1 MNKSHM
7 LSMVVLGA
15 VLLAACGP
23 IGPAATKP
31 AGPSLD
37 APFVTGTVTYL
48 VRSALPPTAVIEVVL
63 QDVSKMDV
71 PAVTISSQR
80 IEAQDKQVPFPYALQ
95 YDPAQIDEKN
105 TYAVRATI
113 KDGDQ
118 LLFTSTQSYPVITKG
133 APTRGVEIVVEPV
146 ASSAPAA
153 ESAVTGT
160 VTYLV
165 RSALPPTAVIE
176 VVLQDVSKMDV
187 PAVTISSQRI
197 EANGQQVPFPYIL
210 KYDPAQIDE
219 KNTYAVCATIKDGD
233 QLLFTSTTAYPV
245 ITRGNPTSG
254 VEIIVEP
261 VASSGPASQSVITG
275 TVTYRNR
282 SALPPT
288 AVIEVSLQDI
298 SLADAPA
305 KVISTQQIE
314 AGGNQPP
321 FAYELTYDPA
331 QIDPRYTYSVS
342 ARITDGG
349 ELLFISDTTYPVLT
363 RGAPLTDVNIL
374 VMAMSQ

>member
-1 MNKSHM
+1 MNKPGRLAIVM
-7 LSMVVLGA
+7 LGA
-15 VLLAACGP
+15 LLLAACGS

-63 QDVSKMDV
+63 QDVSKMDA

-80 IEAQDKQVPFPYALQ
+80 IEASGRQVPFPYALK

-113 KDGDQ
+113 KDGDL
-118 LLFTSTQSYPVITKG
+118 LLFTSTQVYPVITKG
-133 APTRGVEIVVEPV
+133 APTRGVEITVEPV
-146 ASSAPAA
+146 ASSAPTT

-187 PAVTISSQRI
+187 PAVMISSQRI
-197 EANGQQVPFPYIL
+197 EANGEQVPFPYEL

-219 KNTYAVCATIKDGD
+219 KNSYAVRATIKDGD
-233 QLLFTSTTAYPV
+233 KLLFTSTTAYPV
-245 ITRGNPTSG
+245 ITQGHPTSG
-254 VEIIVEP
+254 VEIVVEP
-261 VASSGPASQSVITG
+261 VASSGASSPSVITG

-305 KVISTQQIE
+305 KVISTQKIE
-314 AGGNQPP
+314 AGGKQPP
-321 FAYELTYDPA
+321 FAYELPYDPA
-331 QIDPRYTYSVS
+331 QIDPRHTYSVS
-342 ARITDGG
+342 ARITEGS
-349 ELLFISDTTYPVLT
+349 ELIFISDTVYPVLT
-363 RGAPLTDVNIL
+363 RGAPMTGVAIL
-374 VMAMSQ
+374 VMAMSR